1 MSDCKPISSDVDA
14 LIEDM
19 NALVVMEQD
28 AADNAQNYMLPTWED
43 SCISL
48 SEFCEEV
55 HSRLNEYCSLSDS
68 LKILEILNRYARLD
82 VEFFREL
89 ECRYG
94 KTSSR
99 LKEFR
104 FFEYST
110 VEHQRQDIWKLKEA
124 SPDAFISVL
133 RVASEV
139 YRDLIPHP
147 AMAHLALLRFY
158 VVSLLD
164 KLEEMDARSADGNS
178 AADPVEVAPVVFA
191 IGTAFS
197 SMEFC
202 RQLKGVKSLRRLV
215 SVSSSILKIRQNRDK
230 CLAFTDLAKRAW
242 DCGCKLLHTQMFYL
256 LKNNT
261 KLIGDLNDN
270 LVKNKLKEC
279 APDGRKFGTGVK
291 KIVNICPCEISS
303 SCPIINEYKFESE
316 ITLPTS
322 TRNKSDIK

>member
-14 LIEDM
+14 LIEEM

-55 HSRLNEYCSLSDS
+55 HSRLDEYCSLSDS

-94 KTSSR
+94 KTSNR

-110 VEHQRQDIWKLKEA
+110 LEHQRQDIWKLKEA
-124 SPDAFISVL
+124 SPDAFVAVL

-139 YRDLIPHP
+139 CRDLIPHP

-261 KLIGDLNDN
+261 KLIGDLKDK

-303 SCPIINEYKFESE
+303 SCPIVNEYKIESE
-316 ITLPTS
+316 IILPTS

>member
-14 LIEDM
+14 LIEEM

-48 SEFCEEV
+48 SEFCEKV
-55 HSRLNEYCSLSDS
+55 HSRLDEYCSLSDS
-68 LKILEILNRYARLD
+68 LKILEILNRYAKLD

-94 KTSSR
+94 KASKW

-124 SPDAFISVL
+124 SPDAFVAVL

-164 KLEEMDARSADGNS
+164 KLEEMDANGNS

-191 IGTAFS
+191 IGTALS

-202 RQLKGVKSLRRLV
+202 RQLKGVKSLRRLI
-215 SVSSSILKIRQNRDK
+215 SVSSSILKIRQNRNK

-291 KIVNICPCEISS
+291 KIVNFCPCSISS
-303 SCPIINEYKFESE
+303 SCPIINECKIESE
-316 ITLPTS
+316 IILPAS

>member
-1 MSDCKPISSDVDA
+1 MSDCKPIPSDVDA
-14 LIEDM
+14 LIEEM

-48 SEFCEEV
+48 SEFCEKV
-55 HSRLNEYCSLSDS
+55 HSRLDEYCSLSDS
-68 LKILEILNRYARLD
+68 LKILEILNRYAKLD

-89 ECRYG
+89 EGRYG
-94 KTSSR
+94 KASKW

-124 SPDAFISVL
+124 SPDAFVAVL

-164 KLEEMDARSADGNS
+164 KLEEMDANGNS

-191 IGTAFS
+191 IGTALS

-202 RQLKGVKSLRRLV
+202 RQLKGVKSLRRLI
-215 SVSSSILKIRQNRDK
+215 SVSSSILKIRQNRNK

-261 KLIGDLNDN
+261 KLICDLNDN

-291 KIVNICPCEISS
+291 KIVNSCPCSISS
-303 SCPIINEYKFESE
+303 SCPIINECKIESE
-316 ITLPTS
+316 IILPTS